1 MTPVA
6 IAAAATPA
14 PAAFSQT
21 LPVNNPA
28 SSMADVDRLRAL
40 VAGVQPVGGDGAGVP
55 PVNQTSQVEQGGF
68 RTLGDSILEGVSKFN
83 LGYND
88 SLNGITTKIEEI
100 SRADP
105 LQLGN
110 NFGEIMSLQ
119 IEIARWTMS
128 VMGVDN
134 ASKAGT
140 NTIKELSK
148 GG

>member
-6 IAAAATPA
+6 IAAAAPA

-21 LPVNNPA
+21 LPVNTPA

-55 PVNQTSQVEQGGF
+55 PVNQNSQVEQGGF

>member
-1 MTPVA
+1 MTTAV
-6 IAAAATPA
+6 IAAAAPA
-14 PAAFSQT
+14 PAAFSQP
-21 LPVNNPA
+21 LPVTPPA

-40 VAGVQPVGGDGAGVP
+40 VAGVQPVSGTSTP
-55 PVNQTSQVEQGGF
+55 PVNQAAQAEQGGF

-110 NFGEIMSLQ
+110 DFGQIMSLQ

>member
-1 MTPVA
+1 
-6 IAAAATPA
+6 
-14 PAAFSQT
+14 
-21 LPVNNPA
+21 
-28 SSMADVDRLRAL
+28 MADVDRLRAL
-40 VAGVQPVGGDGAGVP
+40 VAGVQPAGGSSGTP
-55 PVNQTSQVEQGGF
+55 PVNQAGQVEQGGF

-105 LQLGN
+105 LMLGN